1 MSNSGGTLTLPSP
14 THPHHHV
21 DVPAGI
27 RSLRRSISRSPSKFP
42 VMRTASQSSSDAGS
56 SPSTPTIRRVQSQYF
71 GQNASFH
78 SPCGNQPHTQ
88 SPLAT
93 PFRPSVKLSLRSAKS
108 TKSPAS
114 GSPSG
119 RPFSRHRTSPKSPS
133 RRALS
138 QASSTS
144 GNSIPSTTPPPSS
157 SLESP
162 PSGQENINI
171 FRTRSPAHRKAA
183 NRHSMHLDVTG
194 SSQSGNS
201 RAPDANNAN
210 HSKTPSTSVVSPL
223 KRSDA
228 IMNLDQT
235 FSGSPQA
242 KRRSYGPSNIVTD
255 FNNIFDAPAPPP
267 NLEFQNDT
275 DYEWTPM
282 DSTNITESAISTTPS
297 STRRTGSL
305 RRSTIQQRERSWGK
319 RSGSQ
324 HLAQGS
330 HDIATPQRERLSW
343 GKRQAAMQLT
353 QGSNETVTPNGKNR
367 GRLSMDHFMPPPAR
381 ESPFTM
387 PGPLP
392 NPSAHIFNQQTH
404 QPHPLSNAMTTSS
417 SSGSSFAGAS
427 PVQFH
432 APITEKSRAPMNFSK
447 SLPIGAVR
455 PQPERTDQAIGSV
468 STPDYK
474 NARPYEGAFASTGLI
489 SKMNRHPEIAPLGG
503 GYGAVPD
510 TPCKKQPSGY
520 ATYPPLP
527 MSGNAKTRGRHI
539 RHTFGQPS
547 TPGGATPSC
556 PNIFTDKPRSIH
568 FGSGFSNHSRTGSLL
583 SLHSDDGRSP
593 LQPNEYTE
601 SGFDGDLPPTP
612 TKQTMVPR
620 SSNKLGLSNESPT
633 TNRRLPAPMSA
644 VGMGTIFQ
652 QDTAASSKYSSLK
665 QSHSDGYPG
674 RHDVAS
680 VRDAP
685 ESPMFGLCRF
695 PISPAISPSLNRS
708 RGQRTLLSTPVPFKS
723 NSNVPFVESTRNH
736 DAKKSSVTAASPL
749 ERLDFAET
757 ASPRTPQASIMP
769 PDASRLS
776 ISNAADNRLFPGTG
790 DRNSLFQP
798 ATPTTRQEKPSTF
811 LERRAITPINGMP
824 SHDLDERLMIRF
836 GKVEFIGKGEFSEVY
851 KVTNLPQPARI
862 TQNGFF
868 TTPTHRTP
876 SHSSAKVYAVKKLT
890 LPIGGKKD
898 RALRLREVCVLNSL
912 RGRDHILQIIDNWE
926 ENSCLYIQT
935 EYCEEG
941 SLDKFLS
948 VIGLRGRLDDFRIW
962 KILLEIGT
970 VCTKLMN
977 DVCHTN

>member
-1 MSNSGGTLTLPSP
+1 
-14 THPHHHV
+14 
-21 DVPAGI
+21 
-27 RSLRRSISRSPSKFP
+27 
-42 VMRTASQSSSDAGS
+42 
-56 SPSTPTIRRVQSQYF
+56 
-71 GQNASFH
+71 
-78 SPCGNQPHTQ
+78 
-88 SPLAT
+88 
-93 PFRPSVKLSLRSAKS
+93 
-108 TKSPAS
+108 
-114 GSPSG
+114 
-119 RPFSRHRTSPKSPS
+119 
-133 RRALS
+133 
-138 QASSTS
+138 
-144 GNSIPSTTPPPSS
+144 
-157 SLESP
+157 
-162 PSGQENINI
+162 
-171 FRTRSPAHRKAA
+171 
-183 NRHSMHLDVTG
+183 MHLDVTG

-652 QDTAASSKYSSLK
+652 QDTAAS
-665 QSHSDGYPG
+665 
-674 RHDVAS
+674 
-680 VRDAP
+680 
-685 ESPMFGLCRF
+685 
-695 PISPAISPSLNRS
+695 
-708 RGQRTLLSTPVPFKS
+708 T
-723 NSNVPFVESTRNH
+723 
-736 DAKKSSVTAASPL
+736 SPL

-970 VCTKLMN
+970 GLKHIHEAGFIHLDIKPANIFINFEGTLKIGDFGLTAKLPIEKGPDFEGDREYLAPEALRSDIGQPADIFSFGLIMLEIAANVKLPENGATWTALREADFAEVPCLTQDATVIMRDATGMPVDDTERNPSIFSDENAAQDGRRGFNFRNPSRQSGDIFGLGRKNELQHPPDFMKDPNHQNSLDTIVKWMLSPDPNARPTIHHLLAMEATKWVSLRHRAAATVFEGN
-977 DVCHTN
+977 WGPADDVPVVLSLDTEMTDV